1 MMKKNSDRAWHA
13 LGVDETLNALG
24 SSVAGLSDAD
34 AAARIATYGPNEL
47 PVEPSTS
54 KFVLFLKQF
63 KNALVYVLFVAAGI
77 SFLAGHPLDAAAIG
91 IIVLANALIGYVQER
106 KAEAALSKLKAM
118 VVPTVTV
125 KRGDHTV
132 RLESFKL
139 VPGDIVLISQGDRIA
154 ADLRLVSARDLEI
167 DEAALTGESLPSSK
181 TLEPVL
187 ERAALGDRKS
197 MAFMGTLTVSGEG
210 TGVVTATGR
219 ATAFGQ
225 IAQSLSV
232 IKREKTPLE
241 QRVDRLGGG
250 LAVAAIAGA
259 GVIFFVGVWQG
270 LAPLEMFL
278 VAVAMAVSSI
288 PEGLPAVLAV
298 VLAIGVQRMA
308 RRNAIT
314 RRLPAVET
322 LGTVDII
329 CTDKTGTLTENQMTV
344 RKAFTLTHEIE
355 VTGEGWAPE
364 GEFLIQGKKAS
375 PAEHP
380 SFLHL
385 LRVAALCNRAS
396 VEKRDGRWMASGD
409 PTEAALVVLAGKG
422 GYEKNDML
430 RGEKTVDEILFTSE
444 RKYRALLHEY
454 VAPGDKLTREIMV
467 VGAFESVLAMADA
480 ATEKGAAH
488 PMTPEMRA
496 RLEAE
501 TRTMADGALRVLA
514 IAYKHVSVSHSE
526 LHEKDLHGLTI
537 LGLVGMIDPPRKDV
551 REAILECRR
560 AGIRVIMNT
569 GDHRDTAVAIAR
581 EVGILER
588 DEDAVG
594 KVFID
599 DDVVAMSEPQLRE
612 HLSRAAVFAR
622 VSPQTKLRIVTAL
635 QGLGHTVAMTGDG
648 INDAPSLKRADI
660 GIAMGITGTDVT
672 KEVAEMVLADDNFVS
687 IVAAVEEGRIVYR
700 NVKQTVSYLVMTNV
714 GEVVTILAALV
725 LSLPI
730 PLLPAQILW
739 LNLVTDGFTGV
750 ALAAERRHGDE
761 LSQAPRRKNERMLSR
776 NVIVL
781 TAFTAALMAA
791 GTLLMFRW
799 ADGRD
804 GDTYARTVAFLAM
817 TFFQLWNVFSLRSA
831 TESVFTLGF
840 RSNRWVPAGVAVSIA
855 LVALIV
861 YVPALQRVFSLS
873 AVGWREWAFAIG
885 VSSSVL
891 WFVEGWKLLIRRGV
905 IPKRWL

>member
-1 MMKKNSDRAWHA
+1 MKKNNDRAWHA
-13 LGVDETLNALG
+13 LGVDETLTALAT
-24 SSVAGLSDAD
+24 SVEGLSDSEAVS
-34 AAARIATYGPNEL
+34 RLETYGPNEL
-47 PVEPSTS
+47 PAEPSTS
-54 KFVLFLKQF
+54 KFFLFLKQF
-63 KNALVYVLFVAAGI
+63 KNALVYVLFVAAAI
-77 SFLAGHPLDAAAIG
+77 SFFAGHALDAAAIG
-91 IIVLANALIGYVQER
+91 IIVLANALIGYAQER

-125 KRGDHTV
+125 KRNDHTV
-132 RLESFKL
+132 RLESSKL
-139 VPGDIVLISQGDRIA
+139 VPGDVVLISQGDRIS
-154 ADLRLVSARDLEI
+154 ADLRLVRSRDLEI

-181 TLEPVL
+181 KLQPVA
-187 ERAALGDRKS
+187 ESASVGDRACI
-197 MAFMGTLTVSGEG
+197 AFMGTLVTSGEG
-210 TGVVTATGR
+210 AGVVIATGR

-241 QRVDRLGGG
+241 RRVDRLGGG
-250 LAVAAIAGA
+250 LAIAAIACA
-259 GVIFFVGVWQG
+259 GIIFFVGVRQG
-270 LAPLEMFL
+270 LEPLDMFL
-278 VAVAMAVSSI
+278 VAIAMAVSSI

-322 LGTVDII
+322 LGTVDVI

-385 LRVAALCNRAS
+385 LRVAALCNSAA
-396 VEKRDGRWMASGD
+396 VEKQDGRWIASGD
-409 PTEAALVVLAGKG
+409 PTEAALVVMAGKG
-422 GYEKNDML
+422 GYEKNDLL
-430 RGEKTVDEILFTSE
+430 RAEKTVDEIPFTSD
-444 RKYRALLHEY
+444 RKYRAILHEY
-454 VAPGDKLTREIMV
+454 VAPGDKPTREIMI
-467 VGAFESVLAMADA
+467 VGAVESILAMADA

-488 PMTPEMRA
+488 PMTAEMRA
-496 RLEAE
+496 RLEAA
-501 TRTMADGALRVLA
+501 TRNMADGALRVLA
-514 IAYKHVSVSHSE
+514 VAYKHVDMAHAE

-581 EVGILER
+581 EVGILDR
-588 DEDAVG
+588 DEDLTG

-599 DDVVAMSEPQLRE
+599 DEVASLSDDALRGI
-612 HLSRAAVFAR
+612 LSRAAVFAR
-622 VSPQTKLRIVTAL
+622 VSPQTKLRIVSAL
-635 QGLGHTVAMTGDG
+635 QTLGHTVAMTGDG
-648 INDAPSLKRADI
+648 INDAPALKRADI

-672 KEVAEMVLADDNFVS
+672 KEVAEMVLSDDNFVS

-700 NVKQTVSYLVMTNV
+700 NVKQTVAYLVMTNV

-761 LSQAPRRKNERMLSR
+761 LSHPPRRKNARMLSR
-776 NVIVL
+776 SVFIL
-781 TAFTAALMAA
+781 TVFTAVLMAA
-791 GTLLMFRW
+791 GTLLLFRW
-799 ADGRD
+799 ADVRD
-804 GDTYARTVAFLAM
+804 GENYARTVAFLAM

-831 TESVFTLGF
+831 TTSVFKLGF
-840 RSNRWVPAGVAVSIA
+840 SANRWVPVGVSISIA
-855 LVALIV
+855 LAALII
-861 YVPALQRVFSLS
+861 YVPALQNVFGLAS
-873 AVGWREWAFAIG
+873 VGWKEWALAIL

-891 WFVEGWKLLIRRGV
+891 WFVEGWKVLIRGGV
-905 IPKRWL
+905 IPKHWL